1 MMNILISV
9 NRDYLDKAET
19 MLHSLRRND
28 SEDVTV
34 YLINHS
40 LDSVDLNKFEKYLRK
55 SLRMNIE
62 IINVSDTFFDH
73 IPMNI
78 KRFSVE
84 IYYRVLAQFLLPLNV
99 ERIMWLD
106 ADIVLCGSIREFYY
120 QSFENNLI
128 VACPDALWDDEEIV
142 KIKDNLG
149 LPKEHIYFNSGVLL
163 LNIEEL
169 RKKTNLDE
177 ILKATQS
184 IAEYFTYPDQD
195 LLNFLYSDLD
205 QQVIFDK
212 QLVLFA
218 CLGLAGALL
227 NHYPLADHL
236 LAAGAGLL
244 GFLLLSVVTRG
255 SIGGGD
261 IKLMGALGLW
271 LGLKAIWQVAVG
283 GILLGGIWALLL
295 ILCKKKGRK
304 DFVPY
309 SPGFILCGI
318 IVYLLK

>member
-1 MMNILISV
+1 MMNGILMLVTGMPIILLLYKWTQLLYSQ
-9 NRDYLDKAET
+9 NSDELQDKDKWLAKDKK
-19 MLHSLRRND
+19 MRQKDWLKKSLYIFAAFGII
-28 SEDVTV
+28 TV
-34 YLINHS
+34 IFT
-40 LDSVDLNKFEKYLRK
+40 NKF
-55 SLRMNIE
+55 SFINIG
-62 IINVSDTFFDH
+62 N
-73 IPMNI
+73 
-78 KRFSVE
+78 
-84 IYYRVLAQFLLPLNV
+84 
-99 ERIMWLD
+99 
-106 ADIVLCGSIREFYY
+106 
-120 QSFENNLI
+120 
-128 VACPDALWDDEEIV
+128 
-142 KIKDNLG
+142 
-149 LPKEHIYFNSGVLL
+149 VLL
-163 LNIEEL
+163 FSAYLGMM
-169 RKKTNLDE
+169 
-177 ILKATQS
+177 
-184 IAEYFTYPDQD
+184 
-195 LLNFLYSDLD
+195 LNFLYSDLD

-271 LGLKAIWQVAVG
+271 LGLKAIWLVAVG